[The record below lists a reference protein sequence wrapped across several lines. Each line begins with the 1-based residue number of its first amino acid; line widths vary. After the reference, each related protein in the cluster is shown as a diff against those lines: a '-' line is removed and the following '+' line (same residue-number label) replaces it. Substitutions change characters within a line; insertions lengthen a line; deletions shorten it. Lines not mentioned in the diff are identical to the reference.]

1 MTNVQIIFAEAQRLA
16 EAGKIAYT
24 GREFTMTLD
33 DGTEITVPETEDIH
47 TFNGWKAR
55 GMKVKKGEHAV
66 AKFVIWKHSGAKLEE
81 LPMEDGSGIQYIDKG
96 RMFMKL
102 SAFFSASQ
110 VEPMRGEG

>member
-1 MTNVQIIFAEAQRLA
+1 MTNEQIIFNEAQKLA

-24 GREFTMTLD
+24 GREFTMVLD

-66 AKFVIWKHSGAKLEE
+66 AKFVIWKHSAPKMEA
-81 LPMEDGSGIQYIDKG
+81 LPMEDGSNVEYVNKG

-110 VEPMRGEG
+110 VEPLRWEG

>member
-1 MTNVQIIFAEAQRLA
+1 MTNQQIIFGEAQRLA
-16 EAGKIAYT
+16 EEGKIAYT
-24 GREFTMTLD
+24 GREFIMQTP
-33 DGTEITVPETEDIH
+33 DGEQITVKETEDIH

-66 AKFVIWKHSGAKLEE
+66 AKFVIWKHSGPKVVDV
-81 LPMEDGSGIQYIDKG
+81 PQPDGDVAMIDRGK
-96 RMFMKL
+96 MFMKM